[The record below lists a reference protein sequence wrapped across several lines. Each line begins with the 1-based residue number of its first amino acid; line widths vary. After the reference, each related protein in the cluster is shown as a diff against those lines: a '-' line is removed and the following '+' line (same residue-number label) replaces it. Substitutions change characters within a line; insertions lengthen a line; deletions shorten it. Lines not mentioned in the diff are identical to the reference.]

1 MKNHPVTLHSRLIG
15 LMAVSALGL
24 LIVATDAL
32 ADIAQ
37 DFERAATAHRQGD
50 YQTAAKL
57 WRPLAEK
64 GLVNAQF
71 NLGQMYRFGD
81 GVAQDYAE
89 ALKWYRKAAEQGDKA
104 SQFNL
109 GSMYLNGE
117 GVAKDEKEAHRW
129 LTLNRMEHLHHH
141 HSAQY
146 QAWVKQAVALLGE
159 TERRTAYEIS
169 RHEDDK
175 VLADL
180 RARAGLP
187 QAGAT
192 TSLALNQQM
201 SH

>member
-1 MKNHPVTLHSRLIG
+1 MKSCPATLFSRLASV
-15 LMAVSALGL
+15 LVLSTLGL
-24 LIVATDAL
+24 SISVPNAL
-32 ADIAQ
+32 ADAAQ
-37 DFERAATAHRQGD
+37 DFGRAATAHRQGD

-71 NLGQMYRFGD
+71 NLGQMYRYGD

-89 ALKWYRKAAEQGDKA
+89 ALKWYRKAAEQGDKE

-129 LTLNRMEHLHHH
+129 FTLNRVQHLHHH

-146 QAWVKQAVALLGE
+146 QEWVKQAAAMAGE
-159 TERRTAYEIS
+159 AERRAAYEVS
-169 RHEDDK
+169 RREGDK

-187 QAGAT
+187 QTGAVA
-192 TSLALNQQM
+192 LALNQQAL
-201 SH
+201 H

>member
-1 MKNHPVTLHSRLIG
+1 MKNRPVTFSSRLAG
-15 LMAVSALGL
+15 LLAVCTLGL
-24 LIVATDAL
+24 SMIATNAL
-32 ADIAQ
+32 ANDDQ
-37 DFERAATAHRQGD
+37 DFGRAATAHRQGD
-50 YQTAAKL
+50 YQTAARL

-64 GLVNAQF
+64 GSVNAQF
-71 NLGQMYRFGD
+71 NLGQMYRYGD

-89 ALKWYRKAAEQGDKA
+89 ALKWYRMAAKQGDKG

-109 GSMYLNGE
+109 GSMYLSGE

-129 LTLNRMEHLHHH
+129 FTMNRMEHLHHH

-146 QAWVKQAVALLGE
+146 QAWVKQAAALLGE
-159 TERRTAYEIS
+159 AERRAAYEAS
-169 RHEDDK
+169 RRDGGK

-192 TSLALNQQM
+192 ALALNQQAPQ
-201 SH
+201 

>member
-1 MKNHPVTLHSRLIG
+1 MKNRPVTLFSRLAG
-15 LMAVSALGL
+15 VLAMSALGL
-24 LIVATDAL
+24 SLAAPDAL
-32 ADIAQ
+32 ADAAQ
-37 DFERAATAHRQGD
+37 DFGRAATAHRQGD

-71 NLGQMYRFGD
+71 NLGQMYRYGD
-81 GVAQDYAE
+81 GVAQDYSE
-89 ALKWYRKAAEQGDKA
+89 ALKWYRKAAEQGDKE

-109 GSMYLNGE
+109 GSMYLNGD

-129 LTLNRMEHLHHH
+129 FTLNRVQHHHHH

-146 QAWVKQAVALLGE
+146 QEWVKQAAAILGE
-159 TERRTAYEIS
+159 DERRVAYQVS
-169 RHEDDK
+169 RREGDK

-187 QAGAT
+187 QTGAI
-192 TSLALNQQM
+192 SLALNQQAA
-201 SH
+201 H